1 MQHSFQGDLFLK
13 HREGGIERKLIWIAS
28 VNLCYLPNALVIVR
42 NWYGGDGFANED
54 FLFLIKRWVDFMLV
68 VIGNDLYK
76 LFIGEN
82 SVKVTAYCLMARQTD
97 DGGGLLRVSK

>member
-1 MQHSFQGDLFLK
+1 
-13 HREGGIERKLIWIAS
+13 
-28 VNLCYLPNALVIVR
+28 
-42 NWYGGDGFANED
+42 
-54 FLFLIKRWVDFMLV
+54 MLV